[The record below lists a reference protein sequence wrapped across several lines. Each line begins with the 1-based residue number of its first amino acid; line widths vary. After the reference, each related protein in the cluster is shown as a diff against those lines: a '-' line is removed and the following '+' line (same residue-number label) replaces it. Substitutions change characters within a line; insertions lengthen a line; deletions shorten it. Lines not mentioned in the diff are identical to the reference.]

1 MKSNQKPVNDINLC
15 LKDAQVL
22 ASHITHIRRSDWDYF
37 AAFHALAGDEV
48 TGFLA
53 YVIWRSR
60 SLWLAG
66 LR

>member
-1 MKSNQKPVNDINLC
+1 MKSSQQPVNDINLC

-22 ASHITHIRRSDWDYF
+22 ASRIKHIRRSDRDYF
-37 AAFHALAGDEV
+37 AAFHALAGDEI
-48 TGFLA
+48 TGFIA

-60 SLWLAG
+60 SLRLSG

>member
-1 MKSNQKPVNDINLC
+1 MKSNQKSVNDISLC
-15 LKDAQVL
+15 LKDAQVI
-22 ASHITHIRRSDWDYF
+22 ASRIKHIRRSDRDFF
-37 AAFHALAGDEV
+37 AAFHALAGDEI

-60 SLWLAG
+60 SIQHSG